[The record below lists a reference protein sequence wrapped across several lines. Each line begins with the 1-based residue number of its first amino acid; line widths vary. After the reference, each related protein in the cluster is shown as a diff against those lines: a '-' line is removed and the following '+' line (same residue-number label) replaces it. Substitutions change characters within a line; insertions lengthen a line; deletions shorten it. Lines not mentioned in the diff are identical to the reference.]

1 MRNTPTGPKTRPVTA
16 VSATPA
22 SSVPSIEA
30 ANSGV
35 IATAFAALVAVPIAA
50 AIAALC
56 IGTSAQAQDTR
67 TVREPTLPTSCAVV
81 AAEAAAPGR
90 DDAARIQQAIDRCA
104 QGGAVH
110 LAAGGANAS
119 FTSGPLTLRSKVTLV
134 VDAGV
139 TLNAS
144 TNPMLF
150 DRGEKTCGTL
160 DAAGKGCRPFIT
172 VDGASG
178 AGIMGGGTIDGQGGQ
193 PIDGKSETWWQIARR
208 AQKEKLR
215 QNVPRLIQIDN
226 ARDFTLYRIT
236 LRNSPNFHVAMNKVD
251 GFTAWGVRI
260 DTPHDARNSDGID
273 PGASRNVTIAHSY
286 IRTGDDNVAIK
297 AGNNG
302 PSENISILHNHFYS
316 GHGMSIGSETNGG
329 VRNVLVDDLD
339 MDGTTSGLRIKS
351 NDRRGGVVSG
361 IVYRNVCLRGNR
373 WPLYIDTN
381 YEPGPAGQLIP
392 SYAGVRMENVHSLT
406 PGQVILQGYDDAH
419 PLRLALKDVVVDG
432 KPPVKTAFI
441 ALDGQLNAPDAK
453 ALDCAKRFA
462 PFPEGPGN
470 WPLTVARK

>member
-1 MRNTPTGPKTRPVTA
+1 MRITHLGPKQRPVV
-16 VSATPA
+16 VSSLMA
-22 SSVPSIEA
+22 SCVA
-30 ANSGV
+30 
-35 IATAFAALVAVPIAA
+35 AAL
-50 AIAALC
+50 LC
-56 IGTSAQAQDTR
+56 APMAHAQDTR
-67 TVREPTLPTSCAVV
+67 DVREPVLPKSCAVV
-81 AAEAAAPGR
+81 TAEAAKADATAGR
-90 DDAARIQQAIDRCA
+90 DDAARIQKAIDQCA

-110 LAAGGANAS
+110 LAAGGDKKGNVA
-119 FTSGPLTLRSKVTLV
+119 FISGPLTIGNGVTLV

-139 TLNAS
+139 TLYAS

-150 DRGEKTCGTL
+150 DLGGKTCGTL

-172 VDGASG
+172 VNGATG
-178 AGIMGGGTIDGQGGQ
+178 AGIMGDGAIDGQGGQ
-193 PIDGKSETWWQIARR
+193 PIDGKTETWWQIARR

-226 ARDFTLYRIT
+226 ARDFTMYRIT
-236 LRNSPNFHVAMNKVD
+236 LRNSSNFHVALNKVD
-251 GFTAWGVRI
+251 GFTAWAVRI
-260 DTPHDARNSDGID
+260 DTPRDARNTDGID

-286 IRTGDDNVAIK
+286 IRTGDDNIAIK

-302 PSENISILHNHFYS
+302 MSENISILHNHFYS

-361 IVYRNVCLRGNR
+361 IVYRNVCLRNNR

-381 YEPGPAGQLIP
+381 YEPGPAGQLVP
-392 SYAGVRMENVHSLT
+392 SYTGVRMESVHSLT

-419 PLRLALKDVVVDG
+419 PLRLTLKDVVVDG
-432 KPPVKTAFI
+432 NPPVKTSFI
-441 ALDGQLNAPDAK
+441 KLDGQLNAPDARTV
-453 ALDCAKRFA
+453 DCAKRFV
-462 PFPEGPGN
+462 PFPEGPDA
-470 WPLTVARK
+470 WPVKVARQ

>member
-1 MRNTPTGPKTRPVTA
+1 MRIANLGPKQRPVPPSSFVASA
-16 VSATPA
+16 VA
-22 SSVPSIEA
+22 
-30 ANSGV
+30 
-35 IATAFAALVAVPIAA
+35 AALLCAQPL
-50 AIAALC
+50 AL
-56 IGTSAQAQDTR
+56 AQDTR
-67 TVREPTLPTSCAVV
+67 DVREPTLPKSCAVV
-81 AAEAAAPGR
+81 TAEAATPAR
-90 DDAARIQQAIDRCA
+90 DDAARIQQAIDRCT

-110 LAAGGANAS
+110 LAVARDNKANTS
-119 FTSGPLTLRSKVTLV
+119 FTAGPLTIGNGVTLV

-139 TLNAS
+139 TLYAS
-144 TNPMLF
+144 NNPMLF

-160 DAAGKGCRPFIT
+160 DATGKGCRPFIT
-172 VDGASG
+172 VNGARG
-178 AGIMGGGTIDGQGGQ
+178 AGIMGDGAIDGQGGQ
-193 PIDGKSETWWQIARR
+193 PIDGKPETWWQIARR

-226 ARDFTLYRIT
+226 ARDFTMYRIT
-236 LRNSPNFHVAMNKVD
+236 LRNSPNFHVALNKVD
-251 GFTAWGVRI
+251 GFTAWAVRI

-286 IRTGDDNVAIK
+286 IRTGDDNIAIK

-302 PSENISILHNHFYS
+302 MSENISILHNHFYS

-351 NDRRGGVVSG
+351 NDRRGGVVGG
-361 IVYRNVCLRGNR
+361 IVYRNVCLRNNR

-392 SYAGVRMENVHSLT
+392 SYTGVRMESVHSLT

-432 KPPVKTAFI
+432 NPPVKTSSI
-441 ALDGQLNAPDAK
+441 KLDGQLNAPDAR
-453 ALDCAKRFA
+453 AVDCAKRFV
-462 PFPEGPGN
+462 PFPDGPEA
-470 WPLTVARK
+470 WPVKVARQ

>member
-1 MRNTPTGPKTRPVTA
+1 MRIANLGPKQRPVPVSSFVASA
-16 VSATPA
+16 VAAT
-22 SSVPSIEA
+22 
-30 ANSGV
+30 
-35 IATAFAALVAVPIAA
+35 L
-50 AIAALC
+50 LC
-56 IGTSAQAQDTR
+56 IQAQAQDTR
-67 TVREPTLPTSCAVV
+67 DVREPTLPKSCAVV
-81 AAEAAAPGR
+81 IADAAKADASAGR
-90 DDAARIQQAIDRCA
+90 DDAARIQKAIDLCT

-110 LAAGGANAS
+110 LAAGGDNKANTS
-119 FTSGPLTLRSKVTLV
+119 FTAGPLTIGNGVTLV

-139 TLNAS
+139 TLYAS

-150 DRGEKTCGTL
+150 DQGEKTCGTL

-172 VDGASG
+172 VNGARG
-178 AGIMGGGTIDGQGGQ
+178 AGIMGDGAIDGQGGQ
-193 PIDGKSETWWQIARR
+193 PIDGKPETWWQIARR

-226 ARDFTLYRIT
+226 ARDFTMYRIT
-236 LRNSPNFHVAMNKVD
+236 LRNSPNFHVALNKVD
-251 GFTAWGVRI
+251 GFTAWAVRI

-286 IRTGDDNVAIK
+286 IRTGDDNIAIK

-302 PSENISILHNHFYS
+302 MSENISILHNHFYS

-361 IVYRNVCLRGNR
+361 IVYRNVCLRNNR

-392 SYAGVRMENVHSLT
+392 SYTGVRMESVHSLT

-419 PLRLALKDVVVDG
+419 PLRLTLKDVVVDG
-432 KPPVKTAFI
+432 NPPVKTSSI
-441 ALDGQLNAPDAK
+441 KLDGQLNAPDAS
-453 ALDCAKRFA
+453 ALDCAKRFV
-462 PFPEGPGN
+462 PFPDGPEA
-470 WPLTVARK
+470 WPVKVARQ

>member
-1 MRNTPTGPKTRPVTA
+1 MA
-16 VSATPA
+16 
-22 SSVPSIEA
+22 
-30 ANSGV
+30 
-35 IATAFAALVAVPIAA
+35 AAL
-50 AIAALC
+50 LC
-56 IGTSAQAQDTR
+56 VQPLAQAQDTR
-67 TVREPTLPTSCAVV
+67 DVREPTLPKSCATVT
-81 AAEAAAPGR
+81 AEAATSGR
-90 DDAARIQQAIDRCA
+90 DDAARIQKAIDQCT

-110 LAAGGANAS
+110 LAAGGDNKANVS
-119 FTSGPLTLRSKVTLV
+119 FTAGPLTIGNGVTLV

-139 TLNAS
+139 TLYAS

-150 DRGEKTCGTL
+150 DKGEKTCGTL

-172 VDGASG
+172 VNGAKG
-178 AGIMGGGTIDGQGGQ
+178 AGIMGDGAIDGQGGQ
-193 PIDGKSETWWQIARR
+193 LIDGKPETWWQIARR

-226 ARDFTLYRIT
+226 ARDFTMYRIT
-236 LRNSPNFHVAMNKVD
+236 LRNSPNFHVALNRVD
-251 GFTAWGVRI
+251 GFTAWAVRI

-302 PSENISILHNHFYS
+302 MSENISILHNHFYS

-351 NDRRGGVVSG
+351 NYRRGGVVSG
-361 IVYRNVCLRGNR
+361 IVYRNVCLRNNR

-392 SYAGVRMENVHSLT
+392 SYTGVRMESVHSLT

-432 KPPVKTAFI
+432 NPPVKTSSI
-441 ALDGQLNAPDAK
+441 KLDGQLNAPDAR
-453 ALDCAKRFA
+453 AVDCGKRFV
-462 PFPEGPGN
+462 PFPGGPDA
-470 WPLTVARK
+470 WPVKVARQ

>member
-1 MRNTPTGPKTRPVTA
+1 MRIANLGPKKRPI
-16 VSATPA
+16 P
-22 SSVPSIEA
+22 VP
-30 ANSGV
+30 
-35 IATAFAALVAVPIAA
+35 TLVASAIAA
-50 AIAALC
+50 ALLYVQP
-56 IGTSAQAQDTR
+56 TAQAQDMR
-67 TVREPTLPTSCAVV
+67 DVREPTLPKSCAVV
-81 AAEAAAPGR
+81 TAEAATPGR
-90 DDAARIQQAIDRCA
+90 DDAARIQKAIDQCT

-110 LAAGGANAS
+110 LAPGGDNKANTS
-119 FTSGPLTLRSKVTLV
+119 FAAGPLTIGNGVTLI

-139 TLNAS
+139 TLYAS

-150 DRGEKTCGTL
+150 DTGEKACGTL
-160 DAAGKGCRPFIT
+160 DLAGKGCRPFIT
-172 VDGASG
+172 VNGAKG
-178 AGIMGGGTIDGQGGQ
+178 AGIMGDGAIDGQGGQ
-193 PIDGKSETWWQIARR
+193 LIDGKPETWWQIARR

-226 ARDFTLYRIT
+226 ARDFTMYRIT
-236 LRNSPNFHVAMNKVD
+236 LRNSPNFHVALNRVD
-251 GFTAWGVRI
+251 GFTAWSVRI

-302 PSENISILHNHFYS
+302 MSENISILHNHFYS

-361 IVYRNVCLRGNR
+361 IVYRNACLRGNR

-392 SYAGVRMENVHSLT
+392 SYNGVRMESVHSLT

-419 PLRLALKDVVVDG
+419 PLRLTLKDVVVDG
-432 KPPVKTAFI
+432 NPPVKTSSI
-441 ALDGQLNAPDAK
+441 KLDGQLNAPDAR
-453 ALDCAKRFA
+453 AVDCAKRFV
-462 PFPEGPGN
+462 PFPEGPEA
-470 WPLTVARK
+470 WPVKVARQ

>member
-1 MRNTPTGPKTRPVTA
+1 MRIANLGTKQRPVPVSSFVASA
-16 VSATPA
+16 VA
-22 SSVPSIEA
+22 
-30 ANSGV
+30 
-35 IATAFAALVAVPIAA
+35 AALLCAQPL
-50 AIAALC
+50 AL
-56 IGTSAQAQDTR
+56 AQDTR
-67 TVREPTLPTSCAVV
+67 DVREPTLPKSCAVV
-81 AAEAAAPGR
+81 TADAATPGR
-90 DDAARIQQAIDRCA
+90 DDAARIQKAIDLCT

-110 LAAGGANAS
+110 LAAGGDNKANTS
-119 FTSGPLTLRSKVTLV
+119 FIAGPLTIGNGVTLV

-139 TLNAS
+139 TLYAS

-150 DRGEKTCGTL
+150 DQGEKTCGTL

-172 VDGASG
+172 VNGARG
-178 AGIMGGGTIDGQGGQ
+178 AGIMGDGAIDGQGGQ
-193 PIDGKSETWWQIARR
+193 PIDGKPETWWQIARR

-226 ARDFTLYRIT
+226 ARDFTMYRIT
-236 LRNSPNFHVAMNKVD
+236 LRNSPNFHVALNKVD
-251 GFTAWGVRI
+251 GFTAWAVRI

-286 IRTGDDNVAIK
+286 IRTGDDNIAIK

-302 PSENISILHNHFYS
+302 MSENISILHNHFYS

-351 NDRRGGVVSG
+351 NDRRGGVVGG
-361 IVYRNVCLRGNR
+361 IVYRNVCLRNNR
-373 WPLYIDTN
+373 WPLYIDTS

-392 SYAGVRMENVHSLT
+392 SYTRVRMESVHSLT

-419 PLRLALKDVVVDG
+419 PLRLTLKDVVVDG
-432 KPPVKTAFI
+432 NPPVKTSSI
-441 ALDGQLNAPDAK
+441 KLDGQLNAPDAS
-453 ALDCAKRFA
+453 ALDCAKRFVR
-462 PFPEGPGN
+462 FPEGPEA
-470 WPLTVARK
+470 WPVKVARQ

>member
-1 MRNTPTGPKTRPVTA
+1 MRIIHISRLHRPALLSTMTSA
-16 VSATPA
+16 MAAALLCAATP
-22 SSVPSIEA
+22 
-30 ANSGV
+30 
-35 IATAFAALVAVPIAA
+35 
-50 AIAALC
+50 
-56 IGTSAQAQDTR
+56 AQAQDTR
-67 TVREPTLPTSCAVV
+67 DVREPTLPKSCATVSAEV
-81 AAEAAAPGR
+81 AAKTPVAANSGR
-90 DDAARIQQAIDRCA
+90 DDAARIQKAIDQCT

-110 LAAGGANAS
+110 LAPAGGNNA
-119 FTSGPLTLRSKVTLV
+119 FIAGPLTLRGGVTLV
-134 VDAGV
+134 VDAGA
-139 TLNAS
+139 TLYAS

-160 DAAGKGCRPFIT
+160 DAAGKGCRPFIS
-172 VDGASG
+172 VDGGKG
-178 AGIMGGGTIDGQGGQ
+178 AGIMGDGAIDGQGGQ
-193 PIDGKSETWWQIARR
+193 LIDGKTETWWQIARR

-226 ARDFTLYRIT
+226 ARDFTMYRIT
-236 LRNSPNFHVAMNKVD
+236 LRNSSNFHVAMNKVD
-251 GFTAWGVRI
+251 GFTAWAVRI

-286 IRTGDDNVAIK
+286 IRTGDDNIAIK

-302 PSENISILHNHFYS
+302 MSENISILHNHFYS

-351 NDRRGGVVSG
+351 NDRRGGAVSN
-361 IVYRNVCLRGNR
+361 IVYRNVCLRNNR

-392 SYAGVRMENVHSLT
+392 SYTGVRMESVHSLT

-419 PLRLALKDVVVDG
+419 PLQLALKDVVVDG
-432 KPPVKTAFI
+432 NPPVKTAF
-441 ALDGQLNAPDAK
+441 AKLSGQLNAPDAR
-453 ALDCAKRFA
+453 AVDCAKRFV
-462 PFPEGPGN
+462 PFPDGPDD
-470 WPLTVARK
+470 WPVKVAGK

>member
-1 MRNTPTGPKTRPVTA
+1 MRIANPGPKKRPVEVFPPSSIL
-16 VSATPA
+16 VSAMA
-22 SSVPSIEA
+22 
-30 ANSGV
+30 
-35 IATAFAALVAVPIAA
+35 AAL
-50 AIAALC
+50 LC
-56 IGTSAQAQDTR
+56 VQPLAQAQDTR
-67 TVREPTLPTSCAVV
+67 DVREPTLPKSCATVT
-81 AAEAAAPGR
+81 AEAATPGR
-90 DDAARIQQAIDRCA
+90 DDAARIQKAIDQCA

-110 LAAGGANAS
+110 LAAGVDKANVS
-119 FTSGPLTLRSKVTLV
+119 FTAGPLTIGNGVTLV

-139 TLNAS
+139 TLYAS

-150 DRGEKTCGTL
+150 DNGEKTCGTL

-172 VDGASG
+172 VNGARG
-178 AGIMGGGTIDGQGGQ
+178 AGIMGDGAIDGQGGQ
-193 PIDGKSETWWQIARR
+193 RIDGKTETWWQIARR

-226 ARDFTLYRIT
+226 ARDFTMYRIT
-236 LRNSPNFHVAMNKVD
+236 LRNSPNFHVALNRVD
-251 GFTAWGVRI
+251 GFTAWAVRI

-286 IRTGDDNVAIK
+286 IRTGDDNIAIK

-302 PSENISILHNHFYS
+302 MSENISILHNHFYS

-351 NDRRGGVVSG
+351 NDRRGGVVGG
-361 IVYRNVCLRGNR
+361 IVYRNVCLRNNR

-392 SYAGVRMENVHSLT
+392 SYTSVRMESVHSLT

-419 PLRLALKDVVVDG
+419 PLRLTLKDVVVDG
-432 KPPVKTAFI
+432 NPPVKTSSI
-441 ALDGQLNAPDAK
+441 KLDGQLNAPDAR
-453 ALDCAKRFA
+453 AVDCAERFV
-462 PFPEGPGN
+462 PFPEGPEA
-470 WPLTVARK
+470 WPVKVARQ

>member
-1 MRNTPTGPKTRPVTA
+1 MRIIHASPRHRPALLSTITTTVA
-16 VSATPA
+16 ATLLC
-22 SSVPSIEA
+22 A
-30 ANSGV
+30 AMHAG
-35 IATAFAALVAVPIAA
+35 
-50 AIAALC
+50 
-56 IGTSAQAQDTR
+56 AQDTR
-67 TVREPTLPTSCAVV
+67 DVREPTLPTSCATVT
-81 AAEAAAPGR
+81 AQSAAPAKSGT
-90 DDAARIQQAIDRCA
+90 DDAPRIQQAIDQCA
-104 QGGAVH
+104 RGGAVH
-110 LAAGGANAS
+110 LAAGGANHA
-119 FTSGPLTLRSKVTLV
+119 FTAGPLTLRGGVTLV

-139 TLNAS
+139 TLYAS

-160 DAAGKGCRPFIT
+160 DAAGKGCRPFIS
-172 VDGASG
+172 VDNAKG
-178 AGIMGGGTIDGQGGQ
+178 AGIMGEGAIDGQGGQ
-193 PIDGKSETWWQIARR
+193 PIDGKTETWWQIARR

-236 LRNSPNFHVAMNKVD
+236 LRNSSNFHVAMNKVD
-251 GFTAWGVRI
+251 GFTAWAVRI

-286 IRTGDDNVAIK
+286 IRTGDDNIAIK

-302 PSENISILHNHFYS
+302 MSENISILHNHFYS

-351 NDRRGGVVSG
+351 NDRRGGAVSN
-361 IVYRNVCLRGNR
+361 IVYRNVCLRNNR

-392 SYAGVRMENVHSLT
+392 SYTGVRMESVHSLT

-419 PLRLALKDVVVDG
+419 PLQLALKDVVVDG
-432 KPPVKTAFI
+432 NPAVKTAF
-441 ALDGQLNAPDAK
+441 AKLGGQLNAPDAR
-453 ALDCAKRFA
+453 ALDCAKRFV
-462 PFPEGPGN
+462 PFPEGPDN
-470 WPLTVARK
+470 WPIKVAGK

>member
-1 MRNTPTGPKTRPVTA
+1 MRITNASPLSRRALFSTMT
-16 VSATPA
+16 SALA
-22 SSVPSIEA
+22 
-30 ANSGV
+30 
-35 IATAFAALVAVPIAA
+35 AAL
-50 AIAALC
+50 LC
-56 IGTSAQAQDTR
+56 IATSAQAQDTR
-67 TVREPTLPTSCAVV
+67 DVREPTLPKSCASV
-81 AAEAAAPGR
+81 AAEPAQPGR
-90 DDAARIQQAIDRCA
+90 DDAARIQKAIDQCT

-110 LAAGGANAS
+110 LALAGANNANKA
-119 FTSGPLTLRSKVTLV
+119 FIAGPLTLRSGVTLV
-134 VDAGV
+134 VDAGA
-139 TLNAS
+139 TLYAS

-160 DAAGKGCRPFIT
+160 DTAGKGCRPFIS
-172 VDGASG
+172 VDNAKG
-178 AGIMGGGTIDGQGGQ
+178 AGIMGDGTIDGQGGQ
-193 PIDGKSETWWQIARR
+193 PIDGKTETWWQIARR

-236 LRNSPNFHVAMNKVD
+236 LRNSANFHVATNKVD
-251 GFTAWGVRI
+251 GFTAWAVRI

-286 IRTGDDNVAIK
+286 IRTGDDNIAIK

-302 PSENISILHNHFYS
+302 ISENISILHNHFYS

-351 NDRRGGVVSG
+351 NDRRGGAVSN
-361 IVYRNVCLRGNR
+361 IVYRNVCLRNNR

-392 SYAGVRMENVHSLT
+392 SYTGVRMESVHSLT

-419 PLRLALKDVVVDG
+419 PLQLTFKDVVVDG
-432 KPPVKTAFI
+432 NPPVKTAF
-441 ALDGQLNAPDAK
+441 AKLGGQLNAPDTR
-453 ALDCAKRFA
+453 ALDCAARFV

-470 WPLTVARK
+470 WPVKVADK

>member
-1 MRNTPTGPKTRPVTA
+1 MRITNLGPKKRPVT
-16 VSATPA
+16 VFPPA
-22 SSVPSIEA
+22 SFVASAVA
-30 ANSGV
+30 
-35 IATAFAALVAVPIAA
+35 AAL
-50 AIAALC
+50 LC
-56 IGTSAQAQDTR
+56 IQPLARSQDTR
-67 TVREPTLPTSCAVV
+67 DVREPTLPKSCAVV
-81 AAEAAAPGR
+81 TAEAAGAKNGGR
-90 DDAARIQQAIDRCA
+90 DDAARIQTAIDQCA

-110 LAAGGANAS
+110 LAPGGDDKANTS
-119 FTSGPLTLRSKVTLV
+119 FTAGPLTIGSGVTLV

-139 TLNAS
+139 TLYAS

-150 DRGEKTCGTL
+150 DKGEKTCGTL
-160 DAAGKGCRPFIT
+160 DTAGKGCRPFIT
-172 VDGASG
+172 VSGARG
-178 AGIMGGGTIDGQGGQ
+178 AGIMGDGAIDGQGGQ
-193 PIDGKSETWWQIARR
+193 PIDGKPETWWQIARR

-226 ARDFTLYRIT
+226 ARDFTMYRIT

-251 GFTAWGVRI
+251 GFTAWAVRI

-286 IRTGDDNVAIK
+286 IRTGDDNIAIK
-297 AGNNG
+297 AGDNG
-302 PSENISILHNHFYS
+302 MSENISILHNHFYS

-351 NDRRGGVVSG
+351 NDRRGGVVGG

-392 SYAGVRMENVHSLT
+392 SYTDVRMENVHSLT
-406 PGQVILQGYDDAH
+406 PGQVVLQGYDEAR
-419 PLRLALKDVVVDG
+419 PLRLTLKNVVVDG
-432 KPPVKTAFI
+432 NPPVKTSSI
-441 ALDGQLNAPDAK
+441 KLDGQLNAPDARP
-453 ALDCAKRFA
+453 LDCAKRFV
-462 PFPEGPGN
+462 PFPEGAGA
-470 WPLTVARK
+470 WPVKVARQ

>member
-1 MRNTPTGPKTRPVTA
+1 MHISTLGPKPRPAIVSSLMASA
-16 VSATPA
+16 VA
-22 SSVPSIEA
+22 
-30 ANSGV
+30 
-35 IATAFAALVAVPIAA
+35 AALSCAP
-50 AIAALC
+50 L
-56 IGTSAQAQDTR
+56 AQAQDTR
-67 TVREPTLPTSCAVV
+67 DVREPTLPKSCAVLT
-81 AAEAAAPGR
+81 AEPAKPGR
-90 DDAARIQQAIDRCA
+90 DDAARIQQALDRCA

-110 LAAGGANAS
+110 LAPGAQGDTG
-119 FTSGPLTLRSKVTLV
+119 FTAGPLILGGGVTLV

-139 TLNAS
+139 TLSAS

-150 DRGEKTCGTL
+150 DNGEKTCGTL

-172 VDGASG
+172 VTGTRG
-178 AGIMGGGTIDGQGGQ
+178 AGIMGDGAIDGQGGQ
-193 PIDGKSETWWQIARR
+193 LIDGKTETWWQIARR

-260 DTPHDARNSDGID
+260 DTPSDARNSDGID

-286 IRTGDDNVAIK
+286 IRTGDDNIAIK
-297 AGNNG
+297 AGSNG
-302 PSENISILHNHFYS
+302 MSENISILHNHFYS

-351 NDRRGGVVSG
+351 NDRRGGVVNG

-392 SYAGVRMENVHSLT
+392 SYSGVRMENVHSLT
-406 PGQVILQGYDDAH
+406 PGQVILQGYDDVH

-432 KPPVKTAFI
+432 DPPVKTAFI
-441 ALDGQLNAPDAK
+441 QLDGRLNAPDAR
-453 ALDCAKRFA
+453 ALDCAKRFV

-470 WPLTVARK
+470 WPVKLAGK

>member
-1 MRNTPTGPKTRPVTA
+1 MRIANLGPKQRPVPVSSFVASA
-16 VSATPA
+16 VA
-22 SSVPSIEA
+22 
-30 ANSGV
+30 
-35 IATAFAALVAVPIAA
+35 AALLCAQPP
-50 AIAALC
+50 AL
-56 IGTSAQAQDTR
+56 AQDTR
-67 TVREPTLPTSCAVV
+67 DVREPTLPKSCAVV
-81 AAEAAAPGR
+81 TADAATPGR
-90 DDAARIQQAIDRCA
+90 DDAARIQKAIDLCT

-110 LAAGGANAS
+110 LAAGGDNKANTS
-119 FTSGPLTLRSKVTLV
+119 FTAGPLTIGNGVTLV

-139 TLNAS
+139 TLYAS

-150 DRGEKTCGTL
+150 DQGEKTCGTL

-172 VDGASG
+172 VNGARG
-178 AGIMGGGTIDGQGGQ
+178 AGIMGDGAIDGQGGQ
-193 PIDGKSETWWQIARR
+193 PIEGKPETWWQIARR

-226 ARDFTLYRIT
+226 ARDFTMYRIT
-236 LRNSPNFHVAMNKVD
+236 LRNSPNFHVALNKVD
-251 GFTAWGVRI
+251 GFTAWAVCI

-286 IRTGDDNVAIK
+286 IRTGDDNIAIK

-302 PSENISILHNHFYS
+302 MSENISILHNHFYS

-351 NDRRGGVVSG
+351 NDRRGGVVGG
-361 IVYRNVCLRGNR
+361 IVYRNVCLRNNR

-392 SYAGVRMENVHSLT
+392 SYTGVRMESVHSLT

-419 PLRLALKDVVVDG
+419 PLRLTLKDVVVDG
-432 KPPVKTAFI
+432 NPPVKTSSI
-441 ALDGQLNAPDAK
+441 KLDGQLNAPDAS
-453 ALDCAKRFA
+453 ALDCAKRFV
-462 PFPEGPGN
+462 PFPEGPEA
-470 WPLTVARK
+470 WPVKVARQ